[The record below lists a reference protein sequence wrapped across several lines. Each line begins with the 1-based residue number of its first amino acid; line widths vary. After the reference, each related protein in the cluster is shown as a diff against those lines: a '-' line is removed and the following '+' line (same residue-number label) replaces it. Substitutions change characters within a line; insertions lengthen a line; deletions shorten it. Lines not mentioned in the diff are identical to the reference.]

1 MGLGL
6 GAPIKLMIL
15 ILNRIDY
22 IYRYSRKYLY
32 LQCLLEIRSFG
43 NRDTGFPLNFLMD
56 IGLTGAPE
64 ARERKKPFPIYAR
77 KIGEHPIYIALS
89 ELADIASRGG
99 QRTHG
104 APTPPQLLPPR
115 TEEGKRYMRAWR
127 MPSPGL
133 KERCGR

>member
-64 ARERKKPFPIYAR
+64 ARERKKPFPIPN
-77 KIGEHPIYIALS
+77 IFCH
-89 ELADIASRGG
+89 
-99 QRTHG
+99 
-104 APTPPQLLPPR
+104 
-115 TEEGKRYMRAWR
+115 W
-127 MPSPGL
+127 
-133 KERCGR
+133 